1 MAVLTQANLAEAN
14 PSPPAASAALSPLGL
29 ITVLVG
35 VFLPV
40 TDFFIVNVA
49 LPTIDHDLRASAGM
63 LQLVVAGYAIAYALL
78 LVVGGRLGDALGRR
92 RLFLLGM
99 AAFTVTS
106 LACGLA
112 PNVELLVAFRALQG
126 AAAALMLP
134 QVLSTIQASTTGDAR
149 NRALGLYGATAG
161 IASAAGQLLGG
172 LLISADIAGS
182 QWRSI
187 FLVNVPVGIVG
198 LIVARRVVPDT
209 RSEDPAAI
217 DTRGTLLLALSLL
230 FLLIPLT
237 EGRSLGWPLWTIVLL
252 AASPLVGV
260 AFVRTER
267 AVEAGGRMPLVPL
280 SLLEAP
286 SMRKGLLVGLP
297 FFTAFGGFMF
307 VYALS
312 LQDGAGLSPLRTGLI
327 LLPMALVFLAT
338 SLSVARLLARFGRRV
353 LVAGGLI
360 DAAGMVV
367 LGVGLSASWPHPSGL
382 ALVPGH
388 DDHRPG
394 TGSAHE
400 PHLRRPALRRAGP
413 SGRGRQR
420 GHGHHATELTGAGRG
435 HGRERLPDA
444 HRPHRRPSRH
454 PAHSGRAGGDPGRGG
469 RTVRAPPAHV
479 PVGAALHRLRRRP
492 HRSTPPSTER
502 RGGPRPG
509 PAAHLAPAAAAA
521 AVAVAVAAARS
532 RRPPPAPARR
542 RPVPLSWLG
551 SPSSC

>member
-1 MAVLTQANLAEAN
+1 MAVLTKANLAEAN
-14 PSPPAASAALSPLGL
+14 PSPPAPSAALSPLGL

-126 AAAALMLP
+126 ASAALMLP

-209 RSEDPAAI
+209 RSDDPAAI
-217 DTRGTLLLALSLL
+217 DTRGTILLALSLL
-230 FLLIPLT
+230 FLLVPLT

-252 AASPLVGV
+252 VASPIAAV

-382 ALVPGH
+382 ALVPGMMIVGLGQGLLMSPIFGVLLS
-388 DDHRPG
+388 DVP
-394 TGSAHE
+394 AH
-400 PHLRRPALRRAGP
+400 LA
-413 SGRGRQR
+413 
-420 GHGHHATELTGAGRG
+420 GAGRG
-435 HGRERLPDA
+435 VTATMQQSSLALGVA
-444 HRPHRRPSRH
+444 
-454 PAHSGRAGGDPGRGG
+454 
-469 RTVRAPPAHV
+469 TVGSAYLTLTGHI
-479 PVGAALHRLRRRP
+479 GALHATLLILGVLTAILVLVAGLCVRLLRT
-492 HRSTPPSTER
+492 SPS
-502 RGGPRPG
+502 
-509 PAAHLAPAAAAA
+509 AHPSSAPAATALLDSTSAIDA
-521 AVAVAVAAARS
+521 SPVGDADDDLGL
-532 RRPPPAPARR
+532 
-542 RPVPLSWLG
+542 VPLHI
-551 SPSSC
+551 